1 VRSREVPAAASSLT
15 ATLLTGL
22 PWQVAEA
29 ARTRLSVHYDTGSDD
44 LPVLCVCTPEAVRL
58 PNAVVADLLPD
69 GPLTVGGGRL
79 RSAGLTLAVRRW
91 WRPARPRGVEVR
103 AACRRLAA
111 LASYDAVPLADL
123 EPHALLGR
131 GPGLTPSGDDVLA
144 GALVTAHATDDPRL
158 ARWRAATVVA
168 LHERTTTAVSRG
180 LLRHALDGYATDEL
194 AELLA
199 ALGAPGEQ
207 EGHDLPGALRRLLAL
222 GHSSGAAL
230 LAGVRYTIESRQ
242 LEEAA

>member
-1 VRSREVPAAASSLT
+1 MRSREVPAAASSLT
-15 ATLLTGL
+15 AALLTG
-22 PWQVAEA
+22 AERA
-29 ARTRLSVHYDTGSDD
+29 VTEVVRTHASVHYDTGSAD

-58 PNAVVADLLPD
+58 PNAVVTEHLPH
-69 GPLTVGGGRL
+69 GPLTVGGGQL
-79 RSAGLTLAVRRW
+79 RSAELTLAVRRW
-91 WRPARPRGVEVR
+91 WRPARPSGVR
-103 AACRRLAA
+103 ADVARARLTVVDVPGPA
-111 LASYDAVPLADL
+111 LVDL

-144 GALVTAHATDDPRL
+144 GALVTARATADPRL
-158 ARWRAATVVA
+158 ARWRAATAAA
-168 LHERTTTAVSRG
+168 LRDRTTTAVSRG

-199 ALGAPGEQ
+199 ALGSPDAQHGR
-207 EGHDLPGALRRLLAL
+207 GLPRALGRLLAV

-230 LAGVRYTIESRQ
+230 LAGVRFTIESRQ